1 MFLLDRAYGLGE
13 GGKNV
18 KSKFNS
24 ASVKTKEFLL
34 STGNQTIL
42 NEISDWEEVD
52 QKTFEHYVV
61 DSLND
66 SIFENTFT
74 YKGLVSEFSKIQS
87 IDDINSFANKY
98 GLLGLSH
105 PNTKQEWPTENGEYD
120 SLDAFYS
127 SHEISRYGF
136 SELMVEPVELWFK
149 NVQRIQNL
157 MKLYRLLKRYHAGNV
172 DNLDGE
178 LIEFKQF
185 AEGLFQVYWYNGE
198 VTSLI
203 YSQEQIDNLS
213 TESILRE
220 LLIRSTLIFIQ
231 DRIKVAPE
239 VVDSSKMPL
248 GFYVT
253 EIPTSKQLLNAIYFD
268 LWKMLSEDVTI
279 EICLNPECNLPFI
292 KNKRQEYCSNSCK
305 QQAYRNRRRA

>member
-1 MFLLDRAYGLGE
+1 MVFSELLPML
-13 GGKNV
+13 
-18 KSKFNS
+18 
-24 ASVKTKEFLL
+24 
-34 STGNQTIL
+34 
-42 NEISDWEEVD
+42 
-52 QKTFEHYVV
+52 YV
-61 DSLND
+61 L
-66 SIFENTFT
+66 
-74 YKGLVSEFSKIQS
+74 
-87 IDDINSFANKY
+87 
-98 GLLGLSH
+98 GLLRSY
-105 PNTKQEWPTENGEYD
+105 GEYD

-185 AEGLFQVYWYNGE
+185 SEGLFQVYWYNGE

-279 EICLNPECNLPFI
+279 EICLNPEYNLPFI

-305 QQAYRNRRRA
+305 QQAYRNRVGGSD